1 MIQSTS
7 EQSVEREWSMGQT
20 EEHPVIVLDH
30 VRKVYHMGDID
41 VHALR
46 GVTLTV
52 EHGEYVAIMG
62 PSGSGKST
70 MMNIIGCLDHTTK
83 GSYLIDGLDVSK
95 ASKAELADIR
105 NQNVGFVFQ
114 SFNLVSRTS
123 AIENV
128 ELPLI
133 YAGVPARERTERAR
147 EALAIVNLS
156 DKERNLPN
164 QLSGGQQ
171 QRVAIARALVNHPA
185 IILADEPTGA
195 LDTRTSVELMGVFQK
210 LNEERNMTII
220 VVTHEQDIAEYAKRV
235 LMFRDGRIRKDYPV
249 ETRRNA
255 EEVLATLPEEEEEEE
270 DE

>member
-1 MIQSTS
+1 MTQSIL
-7 EQSVEREWSMGQT
+7 EEKVERKSLMGALA
-20 EEHPVIVLDH
+20 EPPVIVLDH
-30 VRKVYHMGDID
+30 VRKIYHMGDID

-46 GVTLTV
+46 GVSLTV
-52 EHGEYVAIMG
+52 RGGEYVAIMG

-70 MMNIIGCLDHTTK
+70 MMNIIGCLDHATK
-83 GSYLIDGLDVSK
+83 GTYLIDGVDVSE

-105 NQNVGFVFQ
+105 NRSVGFVFQ

-133 YAGVPARERTERAR
+133 YAGVPARQRTEMAR

-171 QRVAIARALVNHPA
+171 QRVAIARALVNNPA

-195 LDTRTSVELMGVFQK
+195 LDTRTSAELMGVFQK
-210 LNEERNMTII
+210 LNEQRNMTVI
-220 VVTHEQDIAEYAKRV
+220 VVTHEQEIAEYAKRV
-235 LMFRDGRIRKDYPV
+235 LMFRDGRIRKDYAV

-255 EEVLATLPEEEEEEE
+255 EEVLASLPQEEEEEE